1 MKPITESVVLIVDDE
16 VGVTRLCQRLLTRVG
31 YQVAAFNRPQD
42 GINLLNQERIDLLLV
57 DIRMPEMDG
66 FQLMEIARHAQPDL
80 AVVIMTGYGTV
91 DTAVETLRRGA
102 DGIVLKPFSG
112 AELVQSVERALREKW
127 REREMQ
133 RLRALRPLFAITESL
148 FSEKNPDR
156 LINIFLDMA
165 CEHLDCAYAGFYIQA
180 TDSDKIQSVAEQGAS
195 LSTDG
200 DVLISR
206 VAALD
211 KPLKSSLGVPDDPEM
226 HAVLSR
232 HGIDSVI
239 CVPNSFGR
247 QHSFMMVGRIAGE
260 AHFSNADLDLLTIF
274 SRQAVIALE
283 NAQLYSELHAHV
295 HQLKES
301 QQALI
306 QAEKMAAVGRLTAS
320 IAHEIN
326 NPLQSVRNCLHL
338 IEHGNFSQKELHNY
352 ISLAAEELD
361 RLMKVTRRMLD
372 YYRPGKLDRSPTNVN
387 ELVERVLQLL
397 EAQLKSLDI
406 QVHKRL
412 TPDLPAVVVVGN
424 QIQQVIVNIV
434 LNAMGA
440 MPDGGV
446 LFTETNIRDNQ
457 VIISVEDTGAG
468 VPKTER
474 ESIFEP
480 FTSSKEGGLGL
491 GLTVSYGIVT
501 AHGGILELLPQDERG
516 AKFQISLP
524 IRP

>member
-1 MKPITESVVLIVDDE
+1 MKPITESVVLIIDDE
-16 VGVTRLCQRLLTRVG
+16 IGVTRLCQRLLARAG

-42 GINLLNQERIDLLLV
+42 GISLLKQERIDLLLA

-66 FQLMEIARHAQPDL
+66 FQLMEIARHTQPDL

-91 DTAVETLRRGA
+91 DIAVETLQRGA

-112 AELVQSVERALREKW
+112 AELVQSVERALQEKW

-133 RLRALRPLFAITESL
+133 RLRALRPLFSITESL
-148 FSEKNPDR
+148 FSEKKPER
-156 LINIFLDMA
+156 LQNLLLDMA
-165 CEHLDCAYAGFYIQA
+165 CEHLDCVYAGFYIQA
-180 TDSDKIQSVAEQGAS
+180 TDSDEIQSVAERGAS
-195 LSTDG
+195 LSADA
-200 DVLISR
+200 DIWISR
-206 VAALD
+206 VAAPD
-211 KPLKSSLGVPDDPEM
+211 EPLKLSLDIPDDPEM
-226 HAVLSR
+226 QAVLSR
-232 HGIDSVI
+232 HGLDSII
-239 CVPNSFGR
+239 CVPNSFRR
-247 QHSFMMVGRIAGE
+247 QRSLMVVGRITGE
-260 AHFSNADLDLLTIF
+260 AHFSNADLDMLTIF
-274 SRQAVIALE
+274 SRQAAIALE
-283 NAQLYSELHAHV
+283 NAQLYSELRAHV
-295 HQLKES
+295 RQLEES

-338 IEHGNFSQKELHNY
+338 IEHGNFSQKELQNY
-352 ISLAAEELD
+352 TSLAAEELD
-361 RLMKVTRRMLD
+361 RLMNVTRRMLD
-372 YYRPGKLDRSPTNVN
+372 YYRPGTLDRSPIHVN

-397 EAQLKSLDI
+397 ETQIKSQAI

-412 TPDLPAVVVVGN
+412 AQNLPAVVVVGN

-446 LFTETNIRDNQ
+446 LFIETKLKENQ
-457 VIISVEDTGAG
+457 VIISVEDTGTG
-468 VPKTER
+468 VPKAER

-480 FTSSKEGGLGL
+480 FTSSKEEGLGL

-501 AHGGILELLPQDERG
+501 AHGGTLDLLPQGKRG

-524 IRP
+524 TRL